1 MINWDALIKLI
12 NEKQPESV
20 DAIYYYDDDTEPIIY
35 FFEFKQ
41 IQ

>member
-1 MINWDALIKLI
+1 MINWDALSKLI

-20 DAIYYYDDDTEPIIY
+20 DAIYYDDDTEPIIY

-41 IQ
+41 IR